1 MTLLQAVVDGLLTGG
16 LYALMAAGLA
26 LIFGVLRVLNFA
38 HGEFIMLGMY
48 AAVVLYTATGIDPY
62 AFTFLIA
69 AIIFVLGVVFSRI
82 FLERLPHGNM
92 DAQLLLTLGIS
103 YIAQNVILLGFG
115 ATPKSLNLSY
125 SSRLWEVGGLYISQ
139 ASVFATGISLTTMFL
154 LYLVLGRT
162 PMGRALRA
170 TADDHE
176 AASAVGVN
184 VRKVRTLTF
193 GLGVALASVAGVSLS
208 TFRPASPTSG
218 QTFLLLMFV
227 AIVLGGLGSI
237 EGAVVGALIVGV
249 TQAVAG
255 AVLPLQ
261 LQNTVVF
268 SMLLI
273 ILLIRPQGLFA
284 VSRRV

>member
-1 MTLLQAVVDGLLTGG
+1 MILLQALIDGLLTSG

-48 AAVVLYTATGIDPY
+48 GAVLLYGLTGVDPY
-62 AFTFLIA
+62 VFTFLIA
-69 AIIFVLGVVFSRI
+69 AVIFVIGAIFSRI

-92 DAQLLLTLGIS
+92 DAQLLLTLGLS
-103 YIAQNVILLGFG
+103 YIAQNVMLLNFG

-125 SSRLWEVGGLYISQ
+125 SSKLWNIGGLYISQ
-139 ASVFATGISLTTMFL
+139 AAVYATCLSLGTMFL
-154 LYLVLGRT
+154 LYLALGQTR
-162 PMGRALRA
+162 MGRALRA

-193 GLGVALASVAGVSLS
+193 GLGVALAAVAGVSLA
-208 TFRPASPTSG
+208 TFRPVAPNSG

-227 AIVLGGLGSI
+227 AIVLGGLGSM

-249 TQAVAG
+249 TQALAG
-255 AVLPLQ
+255 VILPLQ
-261 LQNTVVF
+261 LQNVVVF
-268 SMLLI
+268 SMLLLV
-273 ILLIRPQGLFA
+273 LLLRPQGIFA
-284 VSRRV
+284 VSRRI